1 MTALD
6 SRVLA
11 RAAVF
16 ERYRA
21 DRVTAWIEATGPS
34 MEPTIHPGDRL
45 LVAFGERPERTG
57 QVIVCTVAG
66 AFVAHRLVAHRLVA
80 VGSDAPVVRLIA
92 KGDAEALPDR
102 EIAVGDVVGVVRAVR
117 RGDGRVVTL
126 GLDDTPGAI
135 VARVSWWSGS
145 AARLGRRL
153 ARHAPANTERPLVSV
168 VLVLSRV
175 PTRLITALMPWLVQE
190 IRAEGR

>member
-6 SRVLA
+6 SRILA

-21 DRVTAWIEATGPS
+21 DRVTTWIEATGPS